1 MEDGKTYKAKDAT
14 EIDLREKYRPKSF
27 SEFVGNTRT
36 IKILKGIIKS
46 GDAPRGMLFHGPPG
60 SGKTSLAYVF
70 IKGLYCENF
79 TEDVCGECKECKSF
93 KVIDDVLSPFF
104 KYSHHDCTQI
114 DSKYLK
120 RVFVNFDYGGDPWG
134 IRKVDRNIHVFDEFH
149 RTKEPLQEKL
159 LRPLERQKD
168 LLAIFCVIG
177 LNTVTQAFRQRVMPL
192 QTKRPEIDE
201 LIPWLQK
208 ICDLEGIIV
217 KDKSA
222 LRQIASSADQL
233 PRECLSLLEK
243 VLFLNEPL
251 TTILVKELAQ
261 ENQESYDHG
270 SQYTLA

>member
-36 IKILKGIIKS
+36 IKILKRIIKS

-79 TEDVCGECKECKSF
+79 TEDVCGKCKECISF
-93 KVIDDVLSPFF
+93 WLIDDVLNSFL
-104 KYSHHDCTQI
+104 KYSYHDCTQI
-114 DSKYLK
+114 DKKYLDHILE
-120 RVFVNFDYGGDPWG
+120 NFYYGSTSKLG
-134 IRKVDRNIHVFDEFH
+134 RNIHVFDEFH

-168 LLAIFCVIG
+168 LLAIFCAIG